1 MPILNQDLEEI
12 RPQWQAR
19 LADSL
24 GPSTRAKRA
33 LLLVASTISLVVV
46 ILGIFPTKI
55 DALGVT
61 LEGHNKNDILIL
73 LFAVNAYA
81 LVGFTIYAWADYH
94 VHLRINRNARTGYIT
109 SFTRGRASLLESFNY
124 LLRLLFD
131 FFVPPLYGI
140 YAMHRLAQFLWP
152 QLLGVPVG
160 AP

>member
-19 LADSL
+19 LADGLS
-24 GPSTRAKRA
+24 PSTRAKRA

-46 ILGIFPTKI
+46 ILGVFPTKI
-55 DALGVT
+55 DTLGVT
-61 LEGHNKNDILIL
+61 LEGHHKNDILIL
-73 LFAVNAYA
+73 LLAVNGYA

-94 VHLRINRNARTGYIT
+94 VHLRINKNARTGYIT
-109 SFTRGRASLLESFNY
+109 SFTRGQASLLESLNY

-140 YAMHRLAQFLWP
+140 YAIHRLVAFLGP
-152 QLLGVPVG
+152 HFLGAAAG